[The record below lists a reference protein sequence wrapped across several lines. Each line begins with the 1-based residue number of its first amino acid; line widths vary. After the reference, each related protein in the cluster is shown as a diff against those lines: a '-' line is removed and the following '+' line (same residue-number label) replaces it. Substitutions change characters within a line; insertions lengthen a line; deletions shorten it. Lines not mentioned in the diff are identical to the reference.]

1 MILKTHLHIGLFLT
15 TPETSSLDLTVF
27 VRVLQDIFNACY
39 RSNFT
44 REFLSFLA
52 SKNMT

>member
-27 VRVLQDIFNACY
+27 VRVLQDIFNAPFIEATLLENSCH
-39 RSNFT
+39 
-44 REFLSFLA
+44 FLLL
-52 SKNMT
+52 KI